1 MGMEG
6 PIRRLD
12 LTQREVCC
20 LPGAQLKNI
29 TRNLP
34 DLVHPSDYYPLL
46 IVQAGS
52 DAVAQRSLQTIKKEF
67 RASGRLVERA

>member
-52 DAVAQRSLQTIKKEF
+52 DAVAQRSLQTIKKDF
-67 RASGRLVERA
+67 RVSGRLVERA

>member
-52 DAVAQRSLQTIKKEF
+52 DAVAQRSLQTIKKDF

>member
-29 TRNLP
+29 TRNLL